1 MIALPSFIPSKVLE
15 YRGLNIASGGENV
28 YGWCI
33 P

>member
-1 MIALPSFIPSKVLE
+1 MIALPSFIPRKVLE
-15 YRGLNIASGGENV
+15 YHELNIASGGENV